1 MLHLDIITTESCGCC
16 HDFIKIVN
24 DVKQG
29 FEELEYEEV
38 PMSKYPQ
45 KEIKG
50 LPYTIIYKDGKEVG
64 EILGCVRMNILISEL
79 QKYVNMKEN

>member
-1 MLHLDIITTESCGCC
+1 MLHLDIITSESCGCC
-16 HDFIKIVN
+16 HEFIKTVDN
-24 DVKQG
+24 VKQG
-29 FEELEYEEV
+29 FELEYEEV

-64 EILGCVRMNILISEL
+64 DILGCVRMDILISEL
-79 QKYVNMKEN
+79 QKYVNIKEI